1 MSHAVVLVTFPTEPD
16 DNMIDEV
23 MLPYHEYECT
33 GIKEYLQKID
43 VTDEIKQEYEKY
55 NKGET
60 FDEYID
66 NEYGDEEDFYI
77 RENDKIYKIT
87 NPNAK
92 WDWYQIGGRYSYFI
106 NPLMFKDIEKY
117 NESNIIFQKKDIVY
131 GVTDKKRKSV
141 RKCFEEVNKFVNE
154 LEKYGIDLKT
164 ANNDE
169 LRRHYNYVKSNNVF
183 SEEVDEI
190 LDSFV
195 GFISIVKGTITE
207 DEYIVSYS
215 DYTPFALLHEGE
227 WYEMGRLGWFAHV
240 FDENNNWDKDFIEIW
255 NTIPDDYWIVVIDF
269 HI

>member
-1 MSHAVVLVTFPTEPD
+1 MSHAVVLVALPEKPTDEL
-16 DNMIDEV
+16 IDEA
-23 MLPYHEYECT
+23 MMPYHEYECT

-66 NEYGDEEDFYI
+66 NEYGDKEDFYI

-117 NESNIIFQKKDIVY
+117 NESNVIFQKKDISY
-131 GVTDKKRKSV
+131 GITDKKIAIV
-141 RKCFEEVNKFVNE
+141 HQCFNEVNKFVKE
-154 LEKYGIDLKT
+154 LKKCGIDLT
-164 ANNDE
+164 QLDDDEMRQHFHCARNN
-169 LRRHYNYVKSNNVF
+169 NIF
-183 SEEVDEI
+183 SDDVIDI
-190 LDSFV
+190 LYEYSRFER
-195 GFISIVKGTITE
+195 IVKGTITE
-207 DEYIVSYS
+207 EEYIVRYIN
-215 DYTPFALLHEGE
+215 YIPFALLHNGK
-227 WYEMGRLGWFAHV
+227 WYEYGKLGWWATV
-240 FDENNNWDKDFIEIW
+240 SGENDNWNDDFLKIW
-255 NTIPDDYWIVVIDF
+255 ETIPDDYWIVVVDY